1 MAPQHLKETGVVR
14 DIRAKGGK
22 AVRTYSGKFDKWP
35 PASFKLS
42 DSQIRDCIAQVPLQ
56 TIKDIKTAQEN
67 VRKFAEVQRASTHI
81 CTYDHFRSQS
91 RRGEASHCLH
101 ATHPRE
107 TSKCHYRRC
116 SFVVADEI
124 FVIGG
129 MQAIAAMATG
139 TETIKKVDFIAGPE
153 NAFVAETKRLLF
165 GETGIDLV
173 AGPTEVFIVADEAAD
188 LFTVATGMLSQAE
201 YGPDTPEVLITTS
214 EKMAP
219 ETIKIINKLLET
231 LPTSE
236 LAERRSK
243 RYQTMN
249 GALFLGEKTCMYYGD
264 KGIGTN
270 HVLPTRKAGN
280 YTGGLWVGKFLK
292 TQMYQEIVDEKASGE
307 MGRLCG
313 RCSRAENFEGLAG
326 SGDLRA

>member
-1 MAPQHLKETGVVR
+1 MVPDALTERIQGDGGTPGNPSHRDLLDYYRHMVTGIMMPAIDPTSNPWLQIYFPPGLGEPSTPSQLALRHALMSKRLLKLTVESNNKVTEIVQGVVR

-22 AVRTYSGKFDKWP
+22 AVRTYSGKFDNWP

-42 DSQIRDCIAQVPLQ
+42 DSQIRDCINQVPLQ
-56 TIKDIKTAQEN
+56 TIEDIKTAQEN

-107 TSKCHYRRC
+107 TPKFHYRRC
-116 SFVVADEI
+116 SFVGADEI

-129 MQAIAAMATG
+129 TQAIAAMAIG

-165 GETGIDLV
+165 GETGIDLF

-201 YGPDTPEVLITTS
+201 YWPDTPEVLITTS
-214 EKMAP
+214 EKMEP

-236 LAERRSK
+236 LA
-243 RYQTMN
+243 
-249 GALFLGEKTCMYYGD
+249 
-264 KGIGTN
+264 GT
-270 HVLPTRKAGN
+270 
-280 YTGGLWVGKFLK
+280 
-292 TQMYQEIVDEKASGE
+292 S
-307 MGRLCG
+307 
-313 RCSRAENFEGLAG
+313 
-326 SGDLRA
+326 